1 MAENKMRG
9 IVGYIYVMT
18 SARPSSKSARRA
30 FFLSWREIRGFML
43 SEMNSYYL
51 KERWAFSTAASADAF
66 TLLAS
71 RSEGKAQ
78 TTHNGQLDG

>member
-30 FFLSWREIRGFML
+30 FFLSWREIRGFLL
-43 SEMNSYYL
+43 SEMNSYL
-51 KERWAFSTAASADAF
+51 KERWAFSTAANADAF